1 MTKKEKRD
9 FSRCGARAN
18 EEKKCK
24 RMNLKFNQIVL
35 TYDVSLERTKTIKA
49 YFGGFEELYEGIPVI
64 KLLTSKSKKEC
75 TLIPMIHIRSMR
87 VPLTKA
93 KEIVNHQGGM
103 YV

>member
-24 RMNLKFNQIVL
+24 RMNLMFNQIVL

-64 KLLTSKSKKEC
+64 KILGKSRKEC
-75 TLIPMIHIRSMR
+75 TLIPLIHLRRMR
-87 VPLTKA
+87 VPLIKA
-93 KEIVNHQGGM
+93 KEQENHFGGS